1 MPGMVLSRFG
11 ITNTW
16 STPYTYARSNIEQ
29 CLLWEKEEYKDFLEM
44 KYIMKKADSSFP
56 DVYRNIKYSEI
67 NKTLYDHSVNYGVE
81 FTHHDVV
88 SNKEHY
94 ESYKRKVNRMIEL
107 KKSKEEIL
115 FLYYHR
121 YVDHDNLET
130 ILDLC
135 RQFVDDFYGKDRKCN
150 IAVIVQVVDNDRRV
164 VYKNYGKVHLFH
176 WLMLRSLHI

>member
-1 MPGMVLSRFG
+1 
-11 ITNTW
+11 
-16 STPYTYARSNIEQ
+16 
-29 CLLWEKEEYKDFLEM
+29 
-44 KYIMKKADSSFP
+44 
-56 DVYRNIKYSEI
+56 
-67 NKTLYDHSVNYGVE
+67 
-81 FTHHDVV
+81 
-88 SNKEHY
+88 
-94 ESYKRKVNRMIEL
+94 MIEL